1 MRISW
6 KYLAS
11 VLPLEGHT
19 PEEVGDKLTF
29 AGAEVEEILHMASG
43 DNLVIGEILSC
54 SSHPDSD
61 HLHIL
66 EVDEG
71 KEFGV
76 HQIVCGAPNARKGLK
91 VIVAREGASLPGGKI
106 VKSTIRGVES
116 DGMCCSLAELGV
128 DKKYLSEKQIG
139 GIEELPSS
147 ALVGEI
153 KVLEYLGLDDVIID
167 FSVLPN
173 RPDLYALK
181 NIAAEVACLLDLP
194 YSPKEYPEF
203 EGKEEDF
210 LITSKTDKCPQFDAI
225 LAHDL
230 VTKPSPREVSS
241 LLEAEG
247 IRSIDSTVDVGNLV
261 MLLSGQPLNMYDADK
276 LPSKELTV
284 VDDYEGDFVAMD
296 GKTYSLQKGD
306 LVILSGGLPVC
317 LAGIMTAEAAKVD
330 ENTRNVVVESANFAY
345 ASIRHTSN
353 RLGLSSDSSSRFC
366 KGINPDQSKDV
377 LKMAAYYLKQY
388 CSCSSFG
395 NVHSYDT
402 LSHKQKEISLSLGY
416 INSRL
421 GTNFSKEE
429 VVSILKRDNFSVKD
443 DGETLTLGVPSYRI
457 DIDGKADISEEVIR
471 IAGYSYV
478 PSTLPMT
485 RLACQGLS
493 ESQQKERQIRNYF
506 YGEGV
511 SEALTYTLVSKQKS
525 LAFPYLT
532 DGEPLRLSNPMTEDR
547 EVVRESLIPSL
558 LEAASY
564 NYARQN
570 KDGAFFEISDVDGK
584 RLQSRRLGFVLFGQ
598 KQEQG
603 ALNNRPYDFYDAKG
617 LFLGVLDL
625 LSIQPNRVSLKP
637 WSLGKEE
644 LHPGKSAEITMGK
657 RLLGYIGELHPLCLK
672 QWGLKSAV
680 VGEIDLQAF
689 LDMKVS
695 PLKAS
700 VPSRFPAVSRD
711 LAFLIDE
718 SVVFEDIA
726 REIKKCD
733 KLIDKVE
740 VFDLYSGANILLGK
754 KSMAITIT
762 FLDKEKT
769 LKDEEIKTLMNKIVA
784 LLAQRFGAE
793 VRQ

>member
-6 KYLAS
+6 KYLNS

-19 PEEVGDKLTF
+19 VEEVADKLTF
-29 AGAEVEEILHMASG
+29 AGAEVEEILHFASG

-54 SSHPDSD
+54 LPHPDSD

-66 EVDEG
+66 QVDEG

-76 HQIVCGAPNARKGLK
+76 HQIVCGAPNARSGLK
-91 VIVAREGASLPGGKI
+91 VIVAREGANLPGGKI
-106 VKSTIRGVES
+106 IKSTIRGVES

-139 GIEELPSS
+139 GIEELDES
-147 ALVGEI
+147 APVGDTN
-153 KVLEYLGLDDVIID
+153 VLGYLGLDDVIID

-181 NIAAEVACLLDLP
+181 NIAAEVACLLSLP
-194 YSPKEYPEF
+194 YKEKKYPSFKGE
-203 EGKEEDF
+203 KHDF
-210 LITSKTDKCPQFDAI
+210 TITSKTSKCPQFDVLI
-225 LAHDL
+225 AHDL
-230 VTKPSPREVSS
+230 VTKPSPSEVSS

-276 LPSKELTV
+276 LPEKELTV

-306 LVILSGGLPVC
+306 LLITSGGVPVC
-317 LAGIMTAEAAKVD
+317 LAGIMTAESAKVD

-353 RLGLSSDSSSRFC
+353 RLGLSSDSSSRYC
-366 KGINPDQSKDV
+366 KGINPDQSKEV

-388 CSCSSFG
+388 CDCSSFG
-395 NVHSYDT
+395 EVKSYDI
-402 LSHKQKEISLSLGY
+402 LNHEQKKVAVTLGY
-416 INSRL
+416 INGRL
-421 GTNFSKEE
+421 GTSFSKEE
-429 VVSILKRDNFSVKD
+429 IVEVLTRDNFKVEESGD
-443 DGETLTLGVPSYRI
+443 TLTLSVPSYRI

-471 IAGYSYV
+471 ILGYSNV
-478 PSTLPMT
+478 PSTLPLT
-485 RLACQGLS
+485 RLACQGLTS
-493 ESQQKERQIRNYF
+493 SQQKERQIRSFF
-506 YGEGV
+506 YGQGV
-511 SEALTYTLVSKQKS
+511 SEALTYTLVSKQK
-525 LAFPYLT
+525 AAMFPYLT
-532 DGEPLRLSNPMTEDR
+532 DGDPLILSNPMTEDR
-547 EVVRESLIPSL
+547 EVVRESLLPSL

-564 NYARQN
+564 NFARQN

-584 RLQSRRLGFVLFGQ
+584 RLQSRRLSFVLFGE

-603 ALNNRPYDFYDAKG
+603 SLRKRNYDFYDAKA
-617 LFLGVLDL
+617 LFLGILDL
-625 LSIQPNRVSLKP
+625 LSIQPNRVSLKS

-644 LHPGKSAEITMGK
+644 LHPGKSAEIVMGK
-657 RLLGYIGELHPLCLK
+657 RLLGYFGELHPLALK
-672 QWGLKSAV
+672 SWGLKSAV

-689 LDMKVS
+689 LDMKTS

-700 VPSRFPAVSRD
+700 VPSRFPSVSRD

-718 SVVFEDIA
+718 NVSFEDIA
-726 REIKKCD
+726 REIKKSD

-740 VFDLYSGANILLGK
+740 VFDLYNGANILVGK

-769 LKDEEIKTLMNKIVA
+769 LKDEEVKALMNKVVGI
-784 LLAQRFGAE
+784 LAQHFGAE